1 LVETGDEA
9 GSGAEHKEKVEEE
22 KVEEEHDER
31 DHHQPQ
37 TVQRRCRDEN
47 MN

>member
-1 LVETGDEA
+1 METGDEA
-9 GSGAEHKEKVEEE
+9 GSGAEHKEVEEE

-31 DHHQPQ
+31 DHHQPK